1 MSSESFSIL
10 LWCRND
16 PQADII
22 QLRAVS
28 VSTGE
33 DIHFKDAGFLLRV
46 SIDTDTLV
54 VRCMIRHIASGNEAH
69 VQGGPALREFV
80 KANLLKERQ
89 SGK

>member
-1 MSSESFSIL
+1 MNSESFSIL
-10 LWCRND
+10 LWCHSD
-16 PQADII
+16 PQTDNI

-28 VSTGE
+28 VSTWE

-46 SIDTDTLV
+46 FIDTDTSV
-54 VRCMIRHIASGNEAH
+54 VRCMIRHIDSGNEAH